1 MPTPTD
7 LLETARLQQT
17 YGDLRAG
24 FTQHTH
30 FKGPERVLSA
40 VQAQPAVGGG
50 RVRTIVMAEAVDPI
64 TSERSFKP
72 Q

>member
-24 FTQHTH
+24 FTQHVH

-40 VQAQPAVGGG
+40 VQAQPPVGGG
-50 RVRTIVMAEAVDPI
+50 RVRTIVMSEAVDPI